1 MKLSTKGRYG
11 TRAMLDLALHYG
23 EGPINLKE
31 IAERQQISQRY
42 LEHLILSL
50 KTAGLVKSIRGSHGG
65 FMLARS
71 PSEIAMSQIIE
82 ALEGSLCP
90 VECADDPGSCSRAE
104 QCVTR
109 TLWEELNR
117 AMNQV
122 LESKNLQDMVEQ
134 YREKG
139 QQEQSMY
146 YI

>member
-23 EGPINLKE
+23 EGAINLKE
-31 IAERQQISQRY
+31 IAERQQISERY

-65 FMLARS
+65 FMLAR
-71 PSEIAMSQIIE
+71 PPADIKAIEIIE
-82 ALEGSLCP
+82 ALEGPLCP
-90 VECADDPGSCSRAE
+90 VHCIDDPESCSRAE

-117 AMNQV
+117 AMNRV
-122 LESKNLQDMVEQ
+122 LESRNLQDIVEQ
-134 YREKG
+134 HRAKG
-139 QQEQSMY
+139 QRDKSMY